1 LPKQIRIYA
10 DMVADIFHRGH
21 IEFLKKI
28 SKLYKNSY
36 IIIGIHS
43 DESVTIYKKKP
54 IFCMEDRIEIMKNCK
69 LVDKVIKNAPILITN
84 NFLELHK
91 IDIVA
96 HGDDMTDFLK
106 KNNYPI
112 PIKLGIMRIVPRWE
126 GISTTEI
133 IKKIKNT

>member
-1 LPKQIRIYA
+1 MK
-10 DMVADIFHRGH
+10 
-21 IEFLKKI
+21 
-28 SKLYKNSY
+28 
-36 IIIGIHS
+36 
-43 DESVTIYKKKP
+43 
-54 IFCMEDRIEIMKNCK
+54 DRIEIMKNCK

-91 IDIVA
+91 IDIVV
-96 HGDDMTDFLK
+96 HGDDMTNFLK

-112 PIKLGIMRIVPRWE
+112 PIKLGIMRIVPRWK